1 MSAFGGKALLSDRR
15 AVTPRV
21 SLSLARMRGLFSP
34 LWPPLPC
41 FQKRQGSFPAVRT
54 DNISAARTRRK
65 ISAHRAAK
73 QLSNSLKVAEPEQ
86 VAALGE
92 EVGRLEQRFNI
103 PAGTTELAPN
113 IESARG
119 IVCRRNGAAVL
130 FPATLAAG

>member
-1 MSAFGGKALLSDRR
+1 
-15 AVTPRV
+15 
-21 SLSLARMRGLFSP
+21 MRGLFSP

-92 EVGRLEQRFNI
+92 EVGRLE
-103 PAGTTELAPN
+103 N